1 MCLNNSLARSFRQRD
16 HQKLVTRVFSKYT
29 RLLTLSSRCG
39 GLVTTAPTTLP
50 LFTTSF
56 GRPSV
61 ATRALN
67 YVIYLHIVDTF
78 LVYFQLKIRLRIT
91 RLVCTKGTRQKNSLW
106 ACSLQVWAIQRPNSE
121 RNDEEYKKRSFLYS
135 ASKNKFLCKQ
145 TQRSSRVARFFYC
158 KPNFRK

>member
-1 MCLNNSLARSFRQRD
+1 MCLTNSLARSFRQRD

-56 GRPSV
+56 GRPSM

-78 LVYFQLKIRLRIT
+78 LVYFQLKIRLEGLQGWSAQRVPGKKKTVYGLAPYGSEQSSIYILYT
-91 RLVCTKGTRQKNSLW
+91 YIQAFTRQQNYIHQKTGTP
-106 ACSLQVWAIQRPNSE
+106 QI
-121 RNDEEYKKRSFLYS
+121 FLPPFSPLRHGILY
-135 ASKNKFLCKQ
+135 
-145 TQRSSRVARFFYC
+145 
-158 KPNFRK
+158 